1 MKKATGKSNIS
12 IVKDYLSGE
21 RPFLQVGYTP
31 DLVQRV
37 EGEVWESGGRK
48 WIFKDG
54 RKQALTTPSKFLIK
68 FECSDCNM
76 NINLFGDKMDKKFYN
91 KTGRCFE
98 CQIKF
103 ESKLKIQG
111 KYENYEKTKIF
122 QNQKSYCL
130 DMKKQLEDTIKALE
144 NKDNVLKYMNEDG
157 SFDVWTDT
165 MREKMLDGAN
175 KELIEC
181 NESLQRIE
189 EQLKILQQNESTN

>member
-91 KTGRCFE
+91 KPAAVLNV
-98 CQIKF
+98 KSN
-103 ESKLKIQG
+103 SKANLKY
-111 KYENYEKTKIF
+111 KASMKI
-122 QNQKSYCL
+122 
-130 DMKKQLEDTIKALE
+130 MKKQKFFKIK
-144 NKDNVLKYMNEDG
+144 KVI
-157 SFDVWTDT
+157 VW
-165 MREKMLDGAN
+165 
-175 KELIEC
+175 I
-181 NESLQRIE
+181 
-189 EQLKILQQNESTN
+189 